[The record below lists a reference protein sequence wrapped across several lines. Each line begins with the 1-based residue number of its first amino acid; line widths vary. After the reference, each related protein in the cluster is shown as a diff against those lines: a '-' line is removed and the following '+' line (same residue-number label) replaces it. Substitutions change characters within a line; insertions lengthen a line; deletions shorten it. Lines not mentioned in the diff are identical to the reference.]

1 MPSMLMSEADSEILK
16 LIMEA
21 DVPALVV
28 RFPDEYLPFGMFP
41 RLVTRCVHWCAET
54 WTVRK
59 QPKFYKNY
67 ACFLLDTNGSYQVI
81 LASGLNV
88 ISVSVVS
95 GRKVPEMSSA
105 DRLSHERYLRSILL

>member
-1 MPSMLMSEADSEILK
+1 MPSMLMSEADSKILK
-16 LIMEA
+16 LIVEA

-28 RFPDEYLPFGMFP
+28 RFPDEYLPFGMFH
-41 RLVTRCVHWCAET
+41 RLVSRCVHWCAKT

-67 ACFLLDTNGSYQVI
+67 ARFFLGIVGTYQVI

-88 ISVSVVS
+88 ISLSVVRGEKMS
-95 GRKVPEMSSA
+95 EMSA
-105 DRLSHERYLRSILL
+105 TDRLGHVR